1 MGIFRCE
8 VGFISNEET
17 DPINSPGVWEDVSIK
32 RFYTGELTRL
42 SSKFQTSNEVNDNVR
57 INTEISIFADKYA
70 LDHWDSIRYV
80 TYGGVKWTVTNT
92 EQKLPRLILS
102 IGGKYNG
109 YE

>member
-17 DPINSPGVWEDVSIK
+17 DPINAPGVWEDVSTK